1 METKV
6 KESLRAAR
14 GDARAMRDAAR
25 SAARHARAAGNAE
38 IEALIEDVEQLIH
51 QIGEAAEPEM
61 ARARERVTDA
71 VASTKRA
78 IAGGA
83 TQVRRQAGEALEAG
97 DSYVRGQP
105 WKAVGAAAALGL
117 IVGVL
122 AFRR

>member
-14 GDARAMRDAAR
+14 GDAKALRDAAR

-38 IEALIEDVEQLIH
+38 VEALIEDVEELIH